1 MILVGVGSVVG
12 ALLVFG
18 ALKKVGSYVAR
29 KSELERMFK
38 DRYAP
43 QVQQNSAYDD
53 AYGEATRGSHGSRS
67 AQQGFGMTKAENSAQ
82 NRDGDGDGDGDG
94 DDDAL
99 LGGSDDDEDDALVC
113 SGVNV

>member
-1 MILVGVGSVVG
+1 MILVVVGSVVG

-38 DRYAP
+38 DGYAP

-53 AYGEATRGSHGSRS
+53 AYGEATRGS

-82 NRDGDGDGDGDG
+82 IRGGDG